1 MSETT
6 TPEATRKPRRGKRT
20 VAHPA
25 EERFLA
31 ESMSGKKTVEIY
43 LTNGSRIEGK
53 IVSFDPH
60 VVLLQGETTDKVY
73 KTAISTIQEA
83 KKKPGARLGAVPLAA
98 KPAGAPRTPPVVVV
112 KRVRRAPAR

>member
-1 MSETT
+1 MSDTT
-6 TPEATRKPRRGKRT
+6 IAATRKPRRAKRT
-20 VAHPA
+20 TAQPA

-31 ESMSGKKTVEIY
+31 ESMNEGKTVEIY
-43 LTNGSRIEGK
+43 LTNGTRIEGK

-83 KKKPGARLGAVPLAA
+83 KKKSAARSRPAPQAARADGATR
-98 KPAGAPRTPPVVVV
+98 KPAVVVV
-112 KRVRRAPAR
+112 KRVRRAPVR